1 MPQYTSSFRNNIRR
15 ERIADDTFVRTVTFN
30 VASYGSISNTDFEA
44 NGNLFKR
51 AYSDAVNRVYDP
63 NVIIQLTVPA
73 GDYYFR
79 GTTDINQYLILNP
92 PQGGQIKIVG
102 ASRTGTRP
110 TSTTLASQTKA
121 QNYTSLANHYPTR
134 FHFSNN
140 GFYMKSTWGGA
151 TGGVG
156 GFSNIAF
163 FGTWNGS
170 PGNQVASPSVDSR
183 GLSGSAIL
191 EYCSF
196 HGFNGP
202 TANSVG
208 ILADSSTINAYSII
222 VSDCGRGIQAS
233 TGGSFVSYTISKTEL
248 EDLTEEVLDTRR
260 DIITNIGEHGL
271 IAFNNG
277 SIRLG
282 AGTHIRDTG
291 GHGAYAFSCSSIT
304 IEGVSISGNSLSSTY
319 AYPGTSS
326 YIDTSTGAP

>member
-1 MPQYTSSFRNNIRR
+1 MPQYTSSFRNNIRK
-15 ERIADDTFVRTVTFN
+15 ERIADDTFIRTVTFN

-51 AYSDAVNRVYDP
+51 AYSDAVNRIYDP

-79 GTTDINQYLILNP
+79 GTTDVNQYLILNP

-110 TSTTLASQTKA
+110 TSTTLASQTKT

-134 FHFSNN
+134 FHFSYN
-140 GFYMKSTWGGA
+140 GFYMKSAWGGA

-183 GLSGSAIL
+183 GLSGSARL
-191 EYCSF
+191 EYCAF

-202 TANSVG
+202 SANSVG
-208 ILADSSTINAYSII
+208 ILADTSFINAYSVI
-222 VSDCGRGIQAS
+222 VSNCGRGIQAS
-233 TGGSFVSYTISKTEL
+233 TGGSFVSYSANTDS
-248 EDLTEEVLDTRR
+248 DR

-271 IAFNNG
+271 IAFNNAN
-277 SIRLG
+277 IRLG
-282 AGTHIRDTG
+282 TGAHIRNTG
-291 GHGAYAFSCSSIT
+291 GYGAYAFTCSSIT

>member
-15 ERIADDTFVRTVTFN
+15 ERITDNTFTKTVTVN
-30 VASYGSISNTDFEA
+30 VADYGTITSGYESNGTV
-44 NGNLFKR
+44 FKK
-51 AYSDAVNRVYDP
+51 AYSDVINSIYDP
-63 NVIIQLTVPA
+63 NVIINLVVPA
-73 GDYYFR
+73 GDYYFQ
-79 GTTDINQYLILNP
+79 GTADPNQYLILNP

-110 TSTTLASQTKA
+110 TSTILASQTKA

-183 GLSGSAIL
+183 GLSGSTRL
-191 EYCSF
+191 EYCAF

-202 TANSVG
+202 SANSVG
-208 ILADSSTINAYSII
+208 ILADTSFINAYSVI
-222 VSDCGRGIQAS
+222 VSNCGRGIQAS
-233 TGGSFVSYTISKTEL
+233 TGGSFVSYSANTDS
-248 EDLTEEVLDTRR
+248 DR

-271 IAFNNG
+271 IAFNNAN
-277 SIRLG
+277 IRLG
-282 AGTHIRDTG
+282 TGAHIRNTG
-291 GHGAYAFSCSSIT
+291 GYGAYAFTCSSIT

-319 AYPGTSS
+319 EYPGTSS